1 MMIIIGFDLSLSNTG
16 WAILE
21 VIDEQNFLVIETGNI
36 HTCLTKKGKKYS
48 TGSRLAEISK
58 QMKNVLESYN
68 ANHIVKES
76 SFSNGN
82 TKSTQQIFKVV
93 GVFEM
98 LLHQSNVNTF
108 SEYAPATVK
117 KTITGNGQSSKEEVA
132 SEIEKLT
139 SIKSKND
146 NITDAVAVALT
157 YAIKNKLIVV

>member
-1 MMIIIGFDLSLSNTG
+1 MVIIGFDLSLSNTG
-16 WAILE
+16 WAVLE
-21 VIDEQNFLVIETGNI
+21 VEDELSFRVTESGYI

-58 QMKNVLESYN
+58 QMKNVLERHN
-68 ANHIVKES
+68 ADHIVKES

-82 TKSTQQIFKVV
+82 IKSTQQIFKVV

-98 LLHQSNVNTF
+98 LLHQSNKFTF
-108 SEYAPATVK
+108 TEYAPATVK
-117 KTITGNGQSSKEEVA
+117 KTITGNGRSSKEEVA

-146 NITDAVAVALT
+146 NITDAAGVALT
-157 YAIKNKLIVV
+157 YAIKNKLIVL

>member
-21 VIDEQNFLVIETGNI
+21 VIDEQNFLVIETGDI

-76 SFSNGN
+76 SFSNRN

-98 LLHQSNVNTF
+98 LLHQSNVYTF

>member
-1 MMIIIGFDLSLSNTG
+1 MIILGFDLSLSNTG
-16 WAILE
+16 WALLE
-21 VIDEQNFLVIETGNI
+21 VIDKWNFRVIETGQI
-36 HTCLTKKGKKYS
+36 KTCLTKGKTKYS

-58 QMKNVLESYN
+58 QMKNVLERHN
-68 ANHIVKES
+68 ADHIVKES

-82 TKSTQQIFKVV
+82 IKSTQQIFKVV

-98 LLHQSNVNTF
+98 LLHQSNVYTF